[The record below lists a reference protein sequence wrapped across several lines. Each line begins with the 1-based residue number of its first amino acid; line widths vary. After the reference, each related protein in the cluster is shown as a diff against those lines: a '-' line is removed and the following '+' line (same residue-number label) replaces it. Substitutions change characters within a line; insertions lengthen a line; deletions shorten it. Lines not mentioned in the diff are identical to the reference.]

1 MMPSRIAVVGAG
13 ISGLATAWNLQQIL
27 PPDSDITVFERSSH
41 VGGTAWTEHS
51 EGYLLERGPNGFLDN
66 RESTL
71 RLCDSIGLTDRLVRA
86 NPSSNTRFIFLGDHL
101 RALPAS
107 LMSFLTSDLLSWKGK
122 LRVAWERF
130 IRPKLDGGDE
140 SIYDFGCRRIGK
152 EATEALLD
160 AFVTGILA
168 GESRQLSLPASFPR
182 MREMEM
188 KYGGLFRAM
197 NQLAKE
203 RKANAKKLDQN
214 QEPAPIGSPRGHLT
228 TIAGGM
234 GVLLT
239 TLASR
244 LNRPPIL
251 NTAVDRIERAS
262 HQRWHVHHDQRV
274 TEVDAVILSSP
285 GQTQAQLLRPIDPEL
300 SREIEGIAYAPATV
314 VVLGFPVAKFTKV
327 PQGFGYL
334 APARLGRPVLGVIF
348 SSSIFP
354 HQSPE
359 GYVQFRAILGGSK
372 RPDVV
377 DWSDDQIVAAV
388 RDDLRITLRIEA
400 EPSFRWIHRWP
411 RAIPQYHLGH
421 LDRLQRIEERRRQ
434 HPGLFLGGNLYRGV
448 ALNDCIVDAEKTA
461 ASVRD
466 FIAH

>member
-1 MMPSRIAVVGAG
+1 MPSHVAVIGAG
-13 ISGLATAWNLQQIL
+13 ISGLATAWNLQQVL
-27 PPDSDITVFERSSH
+27 GPDADITVFERSSH
-41 VGGTAWTEHS
+41 VGGTAWTEHH

-71 RLCDSIGLTDRLVRA
+71 RLCDSIGLSDRLIRA
-86 NPSSNTRFIFLGDHL
+86 NPSSNSRFIFLGDHL
-101 RALPAS
+101 RALPSS
-107 LMSFLTSDLLSWKGK
+107 LVSFLTSDLLSWRGK
-122 LRVAWERF
+122 IRVAWERF
-130 IRPKLDGGDE
+130 VAPRLDRGDE

-182 MREMEM
+182 MREMET

-203 RKANAKKLDQN
+203 RRANAKKRDQN
-214 QEPAPIGSPRGHLT
+214 QVSTPIGSPRGQLT

-244 LNRPPIL
+244 LNRPPLL
-251 NTAVDRIERAS
+251 NTPIDRIERAA
-262 HQRWHVHHDQRV
+262 HQRWQVHHAQGV
-274 TEVDAVILSSP
+274 AEVDAVVLSSP
-285 GQTQAQLLRPIDPEL
+285 GQTQAELVRPFDREL
-300 SREIEGIAYAPATV
+300 AREIEGIAYAAATV
-314 VVLGFPVAKFTKV
+314 VVLGFPTAKLTRV
-327 PQGFGYL
+327 PHGFGYL

-354 HQSPE
+354 NQSPE
-359 GYVQFRAILGGSK
+359 GHVQFRAILGGSK
-372 RPDVV
+372 RPDVAN
-377 DWSDDQIVAAV
+377 WSDDQIVTAV
-388 RDDLRITLRIEA
+388 RDDLKTTLQIDA
-400 EPSFRWIHRWP
+400 EPSFKWIHRWP

-448 ALNDCIVDAEKTA
+448 ALNDCIVDAEKMAT
-461 ASVRD
+461 SVAD
-466 FIAH
+466 FMAH